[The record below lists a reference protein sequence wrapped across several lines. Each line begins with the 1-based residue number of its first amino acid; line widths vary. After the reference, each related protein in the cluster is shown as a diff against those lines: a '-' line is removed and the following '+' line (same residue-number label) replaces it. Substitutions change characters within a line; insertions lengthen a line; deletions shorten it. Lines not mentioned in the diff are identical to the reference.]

1 MDIYSVGERKRYV
14 ALRHYM
20 DTDRQTREATAEN
33 MERGFSLIEVMVAT
47 IVLVVGLLGG
57 IAVIAVATAN
67 DGRSKLHSTAILL
80 AQSTMEKIAAI
91 PVGAGNT
98 QTTLADCGGTLPHTI
113 ETAVPPAAGDNPVL
127 IGDGALAGTINFSQ
141 PTVTNYS
148 MVYTTCGGGTN
159 VSYDIR
165 WRIDSG
171 PTRATQMVTVSVRPL
186 VSTGAAQFTLPY
198 TLHQLK
204 GSF

>member
-33 MERGFSLIEVMVAT
+33 MKRGFSLIEVMIAT
-47 IVLVVGLLGG
+47 VVLVVGLLGG

-91 PVGAGNT
+91 P
-98 QTTLADCGGTLPHTI
+98 
-113 ETAVPPAAGDNPVL
+113 AA
-127 IGDGALAGTINFSQ
+127 
-141 PTVTNYS
+141 
-148 MVYTTCGGGTN
+148 
-159 VSYDIR
+159 R
-165 WRIDSG
+165 WEYPNHAYGLRRGCRTPS
-171 PTRATQMVTVSVRPL
+171 RPL
-186 VSTGAAQFTLPY
+186 CPLLRVTALP
-198 TLHQLK
+198 
-204 GSF
+204 